1 MGFRNPFRM
10 TVDKRTGYVYL
21 GEYGP
26 DAGGAN
32 PNRGPGGIVE
42 FNQIRE
48 AGNFGWP
55 YCTGSNTPAETYNE
69 WDFATNTTG
78 PKFDCTAP
86 VNNSPHNT
94 GLTNLPPAQP
104 AWIKYD
110 GGNVTYNGVT
120 TNEFGG
126 GGEGPMAGP
135 VYNFDPDL
143 ESDVKF
149 PEYFDNHFFA
159 GEWTR
164 GWIRDIAMDAE
175 GDVVGID
182 PFFDSMTLY
191 AAMDMEFGPDGSLY
205 VLDYGNGGYFT
216 GNENSAVYKI
226 NAINEGAR
234 SPSASAT
241 ATPDTGAAPLVGDV
255 LQRGLERPRRGGLD
269 RQLRLG
275 LPERRHRRLD
285 RAQPDVRLHGQ
296 RRVRRPPDRHRLHRP
311 HRRGHRGGH
320 GRQHP
325 AGRRDRAA
333 AQRRVLRVRRLR
345 PGEGQRDRPRGRSD
359 RLLQGEDRLHPRPR
373 LARPP
378 AQLRAPAATS
388 SCRPCRTRA
397 TTPRRTSS
405 ASSTPATPTS
415 GAGGVR
421 TLTGED
427 EVVLQPK
434 RKQAEHFTTQQ
445 GVATEA
451 TTDPLGG
458 SRNLSNIDAGDHVS
472 YAPISLSGVPRLRFR
487 VASAGAGGTIEARLD
502 SPTGPLAGSVAVPV
516 TGGWQQWQF
525 VDMDIAESAQQG
537 SHELFLVFTNANPV
551 GHRAC
556 STSTSSTLPARG
568 SRSTRSRRWARR
580 ARPPRARLR

>member
-1 MGFRNPFRM
+1 M

-55 YCTGSNTPAETYNE
+55 YCTGTNTPAETYNE

-78 PKFDCTAP
+78 PKFDCAAP
-86 VNNSPHNT
+86 VNNSPRNT

-175 GDVVGID
+175 GDVAGID
-182 PFFDSMTLY
+182 PFFDSSTLY

-241 ATPDTGAAPLVGDV
+241 ATPDSGAAPLHGDV
-255 LQRGLERPRRGGLD
+255 LQRGLERPRRGRLD

-275 LPERRHRRLD
+275 LPERRH
-285 RAQPDVRLHGQ
+285 G
-296 RRVRRPPDRHRLHRP
+296 RLHRSP
-311 HRRGHRGGH
+311 TRRSST
-320 GRQHP
+320 RQP
-325 AGRRDRAA
+325 A
-333 AQRRVLRVRRLR
+333 
-345 PGEGQRDRPRGRSD
+345 
-359 RLLQGEDRLHPRPR
+359 
-373 LARPP
+373 
-378 AQLRAPAATS
+378 
-388 SCRPCRTRA
+388 C
-397 TTPRRTSS
+397 TTP
-405 ASSTPATPTS
+405 A
-415 GAGGVR
+415 
-421 TLTGED
+421 
-427 EVVLQPK
+427 
-434 RKQAEHFTTQQ
+434 
-445 GVATEA
+445 
-451 TTDPLGG
+451 
-458 SRNLSNIDAGDHVS
+458 
-472 YAPISLSGVPRLRFR
+472 
-487 VASAGAGGTIEARLD
+487 
-502 SPTGPLAGSVAVPV
+502 
-516 TGGWQQWQF
+516 
-525 VDMDIAESAQQG
+525 
-537 SHELFLVFTNANPV
+537 
-551 GHRAC
+551 
-556 STSTSSTLPARG
+556 
-568 SRSTRSRRWARR
+568 
-580 ARPPRARLR
+580 